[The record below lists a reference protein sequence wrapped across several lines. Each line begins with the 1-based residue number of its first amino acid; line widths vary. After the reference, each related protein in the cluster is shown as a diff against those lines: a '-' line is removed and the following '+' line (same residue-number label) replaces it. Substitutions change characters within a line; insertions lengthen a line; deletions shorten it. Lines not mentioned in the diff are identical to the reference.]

1 MVNFAIQD
9 TEFADLAK
17 HLEGPTAI
25 AITEGDSTAPARIL
39 AKFAKAAEQDNLGAI
54 CAMFNH
60 CLRQEPQD
68 VNGAFRYAMQGANQ
82 LEPYCLAFA
91 GMFLVRNDDPKR
103 IRVGFEMLLEAAR
116 AGNRDAQRDL
126 GRCYTLGIGTQ
137 EDVEQGMQ
145 WTIKAAEQGDKEAIE
160 LLNQCRVD

>member
-1 MVNFAIQD
+1 MIYNLLKEETVSISTPVHIDKSMSINNIAASLTQAEI
-9 TEFADLAK
+9 DLA
-17 HLEGPTAI
+17 
-25 AITEGDSTAPARIL
+25 
-39 AKFAKAAEQDNLGAI
+39 Q
-54 CAMFNH
+54 
-60 CLRQEPQD
+60 
-68 VNGAFRYAMQGANQ
+68 
-82 LEPYCLAFA
+82 YCLAFA